1 MDVSLY
7 QAAAAMNAT
16 ERWQDMIAG
25 NLSTASTA
33 GARKHDISFSSVQ
46 AGLNSRAVGT
56 GGANYAIPMATTTV
70 NFQQGELRS
79 TGSTM
84 DFALE
89 GSGFFTI
96 QAPDGQKIYTRD
108 GEFRLNA
115 QNQLVT
121 KQGYMVMSDGGPLQM
136 DANNPASIT
145 VAATGEVSQGADVK
159 GKLSIAEFAQPQELT
174 MVSNGYFRNDNP
186 GVSPVPSDSTS
197 VRQGFIEAANTSPTM
212 EMAGLITAMRM
223 FETNQKVLQM
233 QNDRMGRIIT
243 DLGGTT

>member
-33 GARKHDISFSSVQ
+33 GARKHDMSFSSVQ
-46 AGLNSRAVGT
+46 AGLNSRSVGA
-56 GGANYAIPMATTTV
+56 GRSNYSIPSANATV

-96 QAPDGQKIYTRD
+96 QMPDGKNVYTRD

-115 QNQLVT
+115 QSQLVT
-121 KQGYMVMSDGGPLQM
+121 KQGYPVMSNGGPLQM
-136 DANNPASIT
+136 DPNNPAPIT
-145 VAATGEVSQGADVK
+145 VAATGEVSQGVDVK
-159 GKLSIAEFAQPQELT
+159 GTLSIVEFAKPQDLT

-186 GVSPVPSDSTS
+186 ASIALPSSSTS

-243 DLGGTT
+243 DLGGTS

>member
-33 GARKHDISFSSVQ
+33 GARKHDMSFSSVQ
-46 AGLNSRAVGT
+46 AGLNSRSVGA
-56 GGANYAIPMATTTV
+56 GRSNYAIPSANATV

-96 QAPDGQKIYTRD
+96 QAPDGQKVYTRD

-115 QNQLVT
+115 QSQLVT
-121 KQGYMVMSDGGPLQM
+121 KQGYPVMSDSGLLQM
-136 DANNPASIT
+136 DPNNPAPIT
-145 VAATGEVSQGADVK
+145 VAATGEVSQGTDVK
-159 GKLSIAEFAQPQELT
+159 GTLSLVEFAKPQDLT
-174 MVSNGYFRNDNP
+174 MISNGYFRNDNP
-186 GVSPVPSDSTS
+186 ASIALPSSSTS

-243 DLGGTT
+243 DLGGTS

>member
-33 GARKHDISFSSVQ
+33 GARKRDVSFSSVQ
-46 AGLNSRAVGT
+46 AGLNSNVA
-56 GGANYAIPMATTTV
+56 GAGQSNYAIPSANCTV

-79 TGSTM
+79 TGSAM

-89 GSGFFTI
+89 GSGMFTV
-96 QAPDGQKIYTRD
+96 QMPDGKNAYTRD

-115 QNQLVT
+115 QSQLVT
-121 KQGYMVMSDGGPLQM
+121 KQGYTVMSDSGPLQM
-136 DANNPASIT
+136 DTNNPAPIT

-159 GKLSIAEFAQPQELT
+159 GKLSLVEFAKPQDLT
-174 MVSNGYFRNDNP
+174 MISNGYFRNDNN
-186 GVSPVPSDSTS
+186 STATPSDGTS
-197 VRQGFIEAANTSPTM
+197 VRQGFIEASNTSPTM

-233 QNDRMGRIIT
+233 QNDRMGSIIT
-243 DLGGTT
+243 DLGSTT

>member
-16 ERWQDMIAG
+16 ARWQDMIAG

-33 GARKHDISFSSVQ
+33 GSRKRDVSFSSVQ
-46 AGLNSRAVGT
+46 AGVNSSMAGT
-56 GGANYAIPMATTTV
+56 GRANFAIPSANCTV
-70 NFQQGELRS
+70 NFQQGDLRS
-79 TGSTM
+79 TGSAM

-89 GSGFFTI
+89 GAGMFTI
-96 QAPDGQKIYTRD
+96 QMPDGQNAYTRD

-115 QNQLVT
+115 QSQLVT
-121 KQGYMVMSDGGPLQM
+121 KQGYTVMSDSGPLQM
-136 DANNPASIT
+136 DANNPAPIT
-145 VAATGEVSQGADVK
+145 VASSGEVSQGADVK
-159 GKLSIAEFAQPQELT
+159 GTLSLVEFAKPQDLT
-174 MVSNGYFRNDNP
+174 MISNGYFRNDNNQAATASE
-186 GVSPVPSDSTS
+186 GTS
-197 VRQGFIEAANTSPTM
+197 VRQGFIEASNASPTM

-243 DLGGTT
+243 DLGSTT

>member
-25 NLSTASTA
+25 NLTTAGTS

-46 AGLNSRAVGT
+46 AGLHSR
-56 GGANYAIPMATTTV
+56 GAGNGQANFAIPMANTTI

-79 TGSTM
+79 TGNPM

-96 QAPDGQKIYTRD
+96 QGADGQKIYTRD

-115 QNQLVT
+115 QNELVT
-121 KQGYMVMSDGGPLQM
+121 KQGYTVMSDGGPLQM
-136 DANNPASIT
+136 DANNPAPIT
-145 VAATGEVSQGADVK
+145 VAPTGEVSQGTDVK
-159 GKLSIAEFAQPQELT
+159 GKLSIVEFPKPQELT
-174 MVSNGYFRNDNP
+174 MVSNGYFRNDDPNVQP
-186 GVSPVPSDSTS
+186 LPSDSTS
-197 VRQGFIEAANTSPTM
+197 VRQGSIEAANTSPTR

-223 FETNQKVLQM
+223 FESNQKVLQM